1 MSCSLLRLRRPEG
14 IAIKSALVAV
24 SGNSADEDA
33 VRFAAQLTEPQHGSL
48 YIVHVIE
55 VERSMPVDSDLP
67 FHTTRGDDLLDR
79 MERTARPFK
88 CEVRSEL
95 LQARLAGHAIVHE
108 AVERNVDAVVI
119 GMHYKTK
126 YGSFALGEAVP
137 YVLEHAPCRV
147 ILWRDERPEEGE
159 QSRTVSNH
167 SSLSEAEHGTGR

>member
-1 MSCSLLRLRRPEG
+1 MLRLKKPDG

-33 VRFAAQLTEPQHGSL
+33 VRFAAQLTEPLRGNL

-55 VERSMPVDSDLP
+55 VERSLPVDSELP

-88 CEVRSEL
+88 CEVYSEL

-108 AVERNVDAVVI
+108 AAEREVDAVVI
-119 GMHYKTK
+119 GMPYKTK
-126 YGSFALGEAVP
+126 YGRFALGDAVP

-147 ILWRDERPEEGE
+147 VLWRDAAPVE
-159 QSRTVSNH
+159 TNH
-167 SSLSEAEHGTGR
+167 DWMASTPTSLSEAEHGTD

>member
-1 MSCSLLRLRRPEG
+1 MLRLKKPDG

-33 VRFAAQLTEPQHGSL
+33 VRFAAQLTEPLRGNL

-55 VERSMPVDSDLP
+55 VERSLPVDSELP

-88 CEVRSEL
+88 CEVYSEL

-108 AVERNVDAVVI
+108 AAEREVDAVVI
-119 GMHYKTK
+119 GMPYKTK
-126 YGSFALGEAVP
+126 YGQIRAGRRCAVCARTRALS
-137 YVLEHAPCRV
+137 CRSV
-147 ILWRDERPEEGE
+147 AGC
-159 QSRTVSNH
+159 
-167 SSLSEAEHGTGR
+167 GTGRNESRLDGIKTTRV